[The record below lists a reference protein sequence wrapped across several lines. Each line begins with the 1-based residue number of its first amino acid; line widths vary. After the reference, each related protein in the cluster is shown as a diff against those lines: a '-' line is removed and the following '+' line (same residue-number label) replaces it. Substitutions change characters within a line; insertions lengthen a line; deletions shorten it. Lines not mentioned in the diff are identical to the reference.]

1 MSANIHSQAVNN
13 AAITTA
19 DPFQGFLDVPLDII
33 VDLGT
38 TKIKISDLL
47 TIEPGSVIGLSQ
59 MIGADL
65 TVSVNNVRIGRG
77 AVVALE
83 DRTCVRIT
91 ELLAE

>member
-1 MSANIHSQAVNN
+1 MSTSFQTPTTNGSPMA
-13 AAITTA
+13 TA
-19 DPFQGFLDVPLDII
+19 DPFQGFLDIPMEVI

-38 TKIKISDLL
+38 TKIKISELL

-59 MIGADL
+59 LVGADL
-65 TVSVNNVRIGRG
+65 
-77 AVVALE
+77 VALE

>member
-1 MSANIHSQAVNN
+1 MSSQLHSQAAGN
-13 AAITTA
+13 AAMASA
-19 DPFQGFLDVPLDII
+19 DPFHGFLDIPLEIN

-65 TVSVNNVRIGRG
+65 TVYVNNVRIGRG
-77 AVVALE
+77 AIVALE

>member
-1 MSANIHSQAVNN
+1 MSTSLHQQTGN
-13 AAITTA
+13 AQPIATA
-19 DPFQGFLDVPLDII
+19 DPFQGFLDVPLEVI

-47 TIEPGSVIGLSQ
+47 TIEPGSVIGLTQ
-59 MIGADL
+59 LIGADL
-65 TVSVNNVRIGRG
+65 AVYVNNVRIGRG
-77 AVVALE
+77 AIVALE

>member
-1 MSANIHSQAVNN
+1 MSSSLHTQPTNHTPMA
-13 AAITTA
+13 TA
-19 DPFQGFLDVPLDII
+19 DPFQGFLDIPMEVI

-38 TKIKISDLL
+38 AKIKISELL

-59 MIGADL
+59 MVGADL
-65 TVSVNNVRIGRG
+65 SIYVNNVRIGRG
-77 AVVALE
+77 AIVALE